1 MNEDNMSFIPGS
13 IYRTVLDHL
22 PIISLEAMIMKDG
35 KILLLRRNNPPV
47 QGQWWFPGGRLRKGE
62 SFEAAL
68 RREVKEETGL
78 AIKPVKFIGVYNRVF
93 PERHDVTL
101 AFLCKIE
108 NKSTVVMLNDEHS
121 EYQFFKELP
130 SPLNPFIMEVI
141 QDSKKVF

>member
-1 MNEDNMSFIPGS
+1 M
-13 IYRTVLDHL
+13 
-22 PIISLEAMIMKDG
+22 EAMIMKDG